1 MKFHQSLKM
10 HRERV
15 GDTRDQISNK
25 IKVAAHAY
33 RRWERGETKPNIE
46 QAMDCAKVLGIDMNE
61 LCAGPKPDA
70 MQTIEIS
77 VQAGQAYNV
86 FVRGCEK
93 PESKP
98 YTSPVRISQKSS
110 APVAAKKRKT
120 KTCA

>member
-1 MKFHQSLKM
+1 M

-15 GDTRDQISNK
+15 GYTRDQMSNK
-25 IKVAAHAY
+25 INVSAHAY

-77 VQAGQAYNV
+77 VEAGQAYNV
-86 FVRGCEK
+86 FVRGAVK
-93 PESKP
+93 PDAEP
-98 YTSPVRISQKSS
+98 YTSPVRISQKSTVAN
-110 APVAAKKRKT
+110 APPRKT
-120 KTCA
+120 KTSA

>member
-1 MKFHQSLKM
+1 MKFHVSLKM

-15 GDTRDQISNK
+15 GFTRDQMSNK
-25 IKVAAHAY
+25 IKVSAHAY

-46 QAMDCAKVLGIDMNE
+46 QAMDCAEVLGIDMNE

-70 MQTIEIS
+70 LQTIEIC

-86 FVRGCEK
+86 FVRGSDEPK
-93 PESKP
+93 PKT
-98 YTSPVRISQKSS
+98 YTLPVRISQKSS

-120 KTCA
+120 ETCA